1 VLQCLDPA
9 RAPHPDGDGRTA
21 LVTEVE
27 CEEERSTRRR
37 SGVQARRNVL
47 HPVSAIEVC
56 DEGRGAD
63 EKEGEAIDKEGDGEE
78 VQETHVACETAP
90 DDGEGEVNAGDGV
103 EFVCGLANLTGE
115 KRDLVG
121 VGGDDLTKGEA
132 EGVDGPGA
140 DLDLEVSGAW
150 LEGGNGVWVGVYL
163 LAQAG
168 GWHIVLTEVKTV
180 AIFLVGHDSV
190 VFAVRAA
197 AVFTTL

>member
-63 EKEGEAIDKEGDGEE
+63 EKEGEAIDKEGDGKE
-78 VQETHVACETAP
+78 VQETHVARETAP
-90 DDGEGEVNAGDGV
+90 DDGEGEVDAGDGV
-103 EFVCGLANLTGE
+103 EFVCGLADLTGE

-121 VGGDDLTKGEA
+121 GIWCVVRRGK
-132 EGVDGPGA
+132 
-140 DLDLEVSGAW
+140 W
-150 LEGGNGVWVGVYL
+150 CVWVGVYL

-190 VFAVRAA
+190 VFTVCAA
-197 AVFTTL
+197 AIFTTL